1 MRGIYVS
8 WVTSPFGGNYMFGSS
23 WLSQTNRALAAVVSC
38 LFIAIAILVRTL
50 YPQVLDNVGY
60 LSQNALQLAWP
71 NTTSTP
77 PVYTIH
83 LTPES
88 IQQTQEPIYQR
99 LELAQIL
106 QKLGEYK
113 PKLLIIDADFRKADP
128 TSPTLRSR
136 IYDDLQPSLRATYPN
151 HDLLLQ
157 TIISHYPVLLSRPLS
172 EAVAEKPPLS
182 NYIRFSQATGYQ
194 SDTQYAHGSNALFY
208 PLQLQSDTAQLPSL
222 AVAAWS
228 LSNQTNTQPFQVT
241 QAEDGYQLKSTDIQI
256 PVTEET
262 EMLVFKTSNASNFIL
277 AASDVLK
284 NRVSSKLWPPASGSQ
299 FVIGTQD
306 RSSERHAQALQ
317 TLQSGNFLNIP
328 TWAQYAEILAL
339 IGFGI
344 VIAIISAT
352 QGFWLSLSLTGV
364 AVLVINGVAFHQ
376 FALQNTVLE
385 PFFPSFVILLIFAF
399 SCTIRRVTFKS
410 HRNQTTERFAGILSP
425 KQMQKVLAKSEQLPL
440 EGQQREIT
448 SLSTRLRHFHRY
460 YEGLSPQDLAGFSNG
475 FQTAHLDEVHIH
487 DGTLNTLSTSG
498 LNAYWNAPLDDP
510 FHAAHA
516 CRTAIEMQ
524 KQMKRF
530 NLKDRFNFNQKNM
543 KDHAVTIDIGISTGL
558 ATLGE
563 TGTRRH
569 FRYAPLGKCVD
580 LAEDLARHCKDAGH
594 SVLMCE
600 TTRGQMPELAALE
613 TIPVKTSRYQ
623 MRSFALLGDP
633 SLAFSENFLKLKN
646 VHCNMVFA
654 LFEENDK
661 KKALTLVDE
670 CKSLSEGEYNTI
682 YAAFEKY
689 ILSDLAQH
697 EAVKDAAQ

>member
-1 MRGIYVS
+1 
-8 WVTSPFGGNYMFGSS
+8 MFGSG

-38 LFIAIAILVRTL
+38 LIITIAILLRVL
-50 YPQVLDNVGY
+50 YPQVLENVGY

-71 NTTSTP
+71 NTASAP

-88 IQQTQEPIYQR
+88 SQQTQEPVYQR

-106 QKLGEYK
+106 QKLGEYN
-113 PKLLIIDADFRKADP
+113 PELLIIDADFRKADP
-128 TSPTLRSR
+128 ASPTLRSR
-136 IYDDLQPSLRATYPN
+136 TYDTLQPSLRATYPN

-157 TIISHYPVLLSRPLS
+157 TIISHYPVLLNSPLTQ
-172 EAVAEKPPLS
+172 ATAEKPPLS
-182 NYIRFSQATGYQ
+182 NYIRFSEAVGFQGDEHY
-194 SDTQYAHGSNALFY
+194 SEGSSALLY
-208 PLQLQSDTAQLPSL
+208 ELQFERKTTPAPSL
-222 AVAAWS
+222 ALQAWKLLNS
-228 LSNQTNTQPFQVT
+228 AK
-241 QAEDGYQLKSTDIQI
+241 AEDFRLIQTEQGTSLESAELQV
-256 PVTEET
+256 PVTSKG
-262 EMLVFKTSNASNFIL
+262 EMLIYNSSSSGAYIF
-277 AASDVLK
+277 AANDVLRDK
-284 NRVSSKLWPPASGSQ
+284 VSSKLWPPVPNST
-299 FVIGTQD
+299 FVLGTHT
-306 RSSERHAQALQ
+306 RVSERHAQALQ
-317 TLQSGNFLNIP
+317 TLQSENFVTTP
-328 TWAQYAEILAL
+328 KWSQYTEIAAL
-339 IGFGI
+339 IIFGGA
-344 VIAIISAT
+344 VVLASAT
-352 QGFWLSLSLTGV
+352 QGFWLSLTIAV
-364 AVLVINGVAFHQ
+364 IAVLAMNGIAFHQ
-376 FALQNTVLE
+376 FALNNIALE
-385 PFFPSFVILLIFAF
+385 PFFPSLIILLIFAI

-410 HRNQTTERFAGILSP
+410 HRSKTTERFAGILAP
-425 KQMQKVLAKSEQLPL
+425 KQMQKLLSKSEQLPL

-460 YEGLSPQDLAGFSNG
+460 YEGLSPQDLASFSNC

-487 DGTLNTLSTSG
+487 DGTLNTLNTSG
-498 LNAYWNAPLDDP
+498 LSAYWNAPLDDP

-530 NLKDRFNFNQKNM
+530 NVKDRFNFNQKNM
-543 KDHAVTIDIGISTGL
+543 TDHAVTLDIGISTGL

-569 FRYAPLGKCVD
+569 FRYAPLGKPVD
-580 LAEDLARHCKDAGH
+580 LADDLVRHCKEAGH
-594 SVLMCE
+594 SLLICE
-600 TTRGQMPELAALE
+600 TTRGQMQELATLE
-613 TIPVKTSRYQ
+613 TVPVKTSRYL

-646 VHCNMVFA
+646 THCNMVFA

-661 KKALTLVDE
+661 KKALTLLDE
-670 CKSLSEGEYNTI
+670 CKALSDGEYNAI

>member
-1 MRGIYVS
+1 
-8 WVTSPFGGNYMFGSS
+8 MFGSS

-38 LFIAIAILVRTL
+38 LFITIAILVRTL

-71 NTTSTP
+71 NTTSAP
-77 PVYTIH
+77 LVYTIH

-106 QKLGEYK
+106 QKLGEYN

-128 TSPTLRSR
+128 ASPTLRSR

-157 TIISHYPVLLSRPLS
+157 TIISHYPVLLSRPLTK
-172 EAVAEKPPLS
+172 ATAEKPPLS

-194 SDTQYAHGSNALFY
+194 NDNHYAHGSNALLY
-208 PLQLQSDTAQLPSL
+208 PLQHQSNSAQLPSL
-222 AVAAWS
+222 ALAAWS
-228 LSNQTNTQPFQVT
+228 LSNQAEAQPFQT
-241 QAEDGYQLKSTDIQI
+241 AQTEHGYQLESANVQI
-256 PVTEET
+256 PVTADT
-262 EMLVFKTSNASNFIL
+262 EMLVFKTRASSDAIL
-277 AASDVLK
+277 TADEILQ
-284 NRVSSKLWPPASGSQ
+284 NRVSSKLWPPASGSY
-299 FVIGTQD
+299 FVIGKQD

-317 TLQSGNFLNIP
+317 TLQSGNYLKIP
-328 TWAQYAEILAL
+328 TWAQYAEIIAL
-339 IGFGI
+339 ICFGLA
-344 VIAIISAT
+344 VAVISAT
-352 QGFWLSLSLTGV
+352 QGFWLSLALTGV
-364 AVLVINGVAFHQ
+364 AIIAINGVAFHQ
-376 FALQNTVLE
+376 FALHRNVLE
-385 PFFPSFVILLIFAF
+385 PFFPSLVLLLIFAF

-410 HRNQTTERFAGILSP
+410 HKNQTTERFAGILSP

-460 YEGLSPQDLAGFSNG
+460 YEGLSPQDLASFSNG
-475 FQTAHLDEVHIH
+475 FQTAHLDEVHVH

-524 KQMKRF
+524 KQMARF
-530 NLKDRFNFNQKNM
+530 NLKDRFNFNQRNM
-543 KDHAVTIDIGISTGL
+543 KDHAVTVDIGISTGL

-580 LAEDLARHCKDAGH
+580 LAEDLARHCKEAGH
-594 SVLMCE
+594 SVLICE

-633 SLAFSENFLKLKN
+633 SLAFSESFLKLKN

-670 CKSLSEGEYNTI
+670 CKSLSEGEYNAI